1 MLPSRKMHGLKNSQ
15 GLRQTCQVFTGVKL
29 LWVFVFSYFFPFL
42 FFFLH
47 RRRGREKTR
56 KEGTKAKV
64 CFGMNETD
72 ELPFQTAKQCLHPSN
87 RKVSPWSNLNK
98 MSGVFNG
105 NSGFGQL
112 Y

>member
-1 MLPSRKMHGLKNSQ
+1 MSGFHWGKIALGFFLLLLLP
-15 GLRQTCQVFTGVKL
+15 F
-29 LWVFVFSYFFPFL
+29 FVL
-42 FFFLH
+42 FLH